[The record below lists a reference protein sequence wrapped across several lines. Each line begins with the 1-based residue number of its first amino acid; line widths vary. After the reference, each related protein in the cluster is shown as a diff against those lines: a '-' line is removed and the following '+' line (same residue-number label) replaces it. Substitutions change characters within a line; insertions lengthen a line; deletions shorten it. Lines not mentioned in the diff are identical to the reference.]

1 MEISGSPETAHY
13 SKETDANNNH
23 TGSNVAAEE
32 LVEAGVEIEEAA
44 VGSILEVNEMKTRM
58 LVVFVQKLRL
68 DHKVALKLIIVLIV
82 LSGYLIV
89 AALIIS

>member
-23 TGSNVAAEE
+23 TGSNVVAEE
-32 LVEAGVEIEEAA
+32 LVEAGVDIEEAA
-44 VGSILEVNEMKTRM
+44 VSSILEVNEMKRRM
-58 LVVFVQKLRL
+58 LVVFVQKLKL
-68 DHKVALKLIIVLIV
+68 DHKVVLKLIIVLIV